1 MYCNAIDV
9 QNVFFWL
16 VLIAGGVGASIGAFF
31 VAFMRRMRE
40 RYSSK
45 GLFRKKPYKGPSTRG
60 GVLVKVSLFLSGSV
74 AAILIAIILLDVAHI
89 EWDQFLLNF
98 FLIAVG
104 CWALFYIGFRWLVI
118 PVVLMLVV
126 YIVVVSVLV
135 AQWDCCLPTDQLL
148 QVRVIAQKETEGRL
162 RTNIE
167 IKGPDEVETE
177 FKQIA
182 GDRLIVS
189 LTTIKFRPWVFYP
202 KCAFLFRINDILEKS
217 YAPQE
222 TKSEVLQDGPLPLQ
236 VLHAV
241 KLIEQQEKELVLP
254 NMEVLHT
261 YRLVPGRETPEFKQL
276 H

>member
-16 VLIAGGVGASIGAFF
+16 VLIAGGVGAAIGSVF
-31 VAFMRRMRE
+31 VAFLGRMRE

-45 GLFRKKPYKGPSTRG
+45 GLFRKKPYKGPFTRG
-60 GVLVKVSLFLSGSV
+60 GVLVKVSLFLSCSV
-74 AAILIAIILLDVAHI
+74 AAVLIAIILLDVTHI
-89 EWDQFLLNF
+89 EWNQFLLNF

-104 CWALFYIGFRWLVI
+104 CWTLFYIGFRWLII
-118 PVVLMLVV
+118 PVVLMLVI

-148 QVRVIAQKETEGRL
+148 QVKVIAQKETEGRL

-167 IKGPDEVETE
+167 IKGSDEGETE
-177 FKQIA
+177 FMQIP
-182 GDRLIVS
+182 GDRLVVS
-189 LTTIKFRPWVFYP
+189 LTTINFRSWVFYP
-202 KCAFLFRINDILEKS
+202 KCAFLYQINEVSEKS
-217 YAPQE
+217 YDPGAA
-222 TKSEVLQDGPLPLQ
+222 TSDVLQEGRVPLQ

-241 KLIEQQEKELVLP
+241 KLIEQEEKEIVLP

-261 YRLVPGRETPEFKQL
+261 YRLVPGRESPEFKELQ
-276 H
+276 